1 MVSLLAWSFGVAE
14 TKIMLTK
21 NEPAD
26 GDGSSAEPKAVLLS
40 SAVHRP
46 SKPKTH
52 SMTDSWLIFKY

>member
-1 MVSLLAWSFGVAE
+1 MVVANGKLAGLVV
-14 TKIMLTK
+14 MLTK

-52 SMTDSWLIFKY
+52 SMTDSCLIFKNS